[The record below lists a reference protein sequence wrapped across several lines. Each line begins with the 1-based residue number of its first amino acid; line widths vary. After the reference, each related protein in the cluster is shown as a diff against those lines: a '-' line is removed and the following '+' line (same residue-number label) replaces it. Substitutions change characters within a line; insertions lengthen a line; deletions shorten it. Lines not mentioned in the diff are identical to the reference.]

1 MQKKVFIL
9 GPLGGRVKFRPVN
22 WQKDGGVGK
31 KNRKKENET
40 ELLSQYVHIGGHL
53 PERSPMISGA
63 WWASNRWVRQR
74 FSNYHASEFSGGL
87 VKTDCWLQAQ
97 SFWSSRYGVEL
108 RICISNKFPGDANAP
123 VWGSH
128 LENTWVMAMAA
139 KGARDGVFSLLAG
152 ISGSHS
158 TEFGTLILFLPLF
171 AAVPEMI
178 DYIWQEVKCMQWSLK
193 VRQDDLC
200 AFIYYFSWTLIVNLL
215 QRAVVATRTLFSL
228 P

>member
-1 MQKKVFIL
+1 MDGWTLGQLTDKKMMEW
-9 GPLGGRVKFRPVN
+9 GRKIGKREWNWAPV
-22 WQKDGGVGK
+22 
-31 KNRKKENET
+31 
-40 ELLSQYVHIGGHL
+40 SIYVH
-53 PERSPMISGA
+53 RR
-63 WWASNRWVRQR
+63 ASFWKKSHDFWSLVGTQQMGYLRQS

-108 RICISNKFPGDANAP
+108 RICISNKFPGDANAL

-139 KGARDGVFSLLAG
+139 RGARDGVFSVSAG

-158 TEFGTLILFLPLF
+158 TGFRTLILFLPLF

-200 AFIYYFSWTLIVNLL
+200 AFIYYFSWRLIVNLL
-215 QRAVVATRTLFSL
+215 RRADVATRTLFSL